1 MPGAGRRPPEASQP
15 REPPA
20 GALPSR
26 RPRGKARRGETSQ
39 KKKPQ
44 NAQIPAR
51 AAGKAAPGAAL
62 LGPGPLRAR
71 QTPRHPRRRPGPAPR
86 PPRACGPGL
95 RGVRPPARPHLSD
108 RFEVQTALSAP
119 HAQAAAPP
127 PSAALRVSAARPA
140 VSPWGGIGAA
150 AAAQLGPRAAPCL
163 HRFLGGGN
171 VTERDFH
178 PSHPAAW
185 GGPGGWDPLPR
196 VGDFCLGVLLCAAP
210 PAPRP
215 PWRPKAANRTP
226 HPGLTLPSCCGPVG
240 PPCGSVPADIWAAAR
255 DGAARDGAAWD
266 GAAWDGAARDGA
278 ARDGAAR
285 PSLSQRPR
293 GVSAGWGQFLGYP
306 CLAARRVGTPRRC
319 LDAYVGPC
327 GDPKPL
333 ISVIFLPVPILLA
346 QGEAS
351 GDGSLIP
358 S

>member
-1 MPGAGRRPPEASQP
+1 MGSEGHAGSREAAARGLPAP
-15 REPPA
+15 RA
-20 GALPSR
+20 
-26 RPRGKARRGETSQ
+26 ARWGSSFPQAAREGPTGRNLS

-240 PPCGSVPADIWAAAR
+240 PPCGSVPADIWAAA
-255 DGAARDGAAWD
+255 WD
-266 GAAWDGAARDGA
+266 GAAWDGA